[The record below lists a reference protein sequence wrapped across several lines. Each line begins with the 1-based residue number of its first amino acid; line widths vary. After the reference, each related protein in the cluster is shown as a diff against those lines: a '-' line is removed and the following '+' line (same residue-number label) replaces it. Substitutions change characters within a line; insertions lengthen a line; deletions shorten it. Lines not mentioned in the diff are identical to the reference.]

1 MRPNARTRYP
11 HIFAEN
17 AKYKR
22 TEFLSVYF
30 LGVAMIRLMHAISD
44 TNVGG
49 AGIQVLNLLS
59 HLDRECFD
67 LRVLLP
73 RRSLLTPYFLAE
85 GIAVCEVATQPDTS
99 FSLRDVRALLPIF
112 ALHRPD
118 ILHTHGFFSARV
130 AARLCGVPHILATRH
145 CAEPVG
151 RLTRLPHAYGALY
164 SRFTDKTVATA
175 AYAAADLLRR
185 GHDRSRIV
193 LIRNGCEPKHRVTPE
208 ERAVL
213 RRRLGI
219 PDSAVVLGMNARLER
234 VKGQDILL
242 SALARLKAAGI
253 NAVGLFVGCG
263 TCETDYRVLASA
275 LGVAECAFFVGFVRD
290 VTPYLNLFDLNI
302 NCSRGTETSCL
313 AISEAMSL
321 GIPTL
326 ATDFGG
332 NPEMVRDGENG
343 FLYPREDAEALATLV
358 LRLIGDEKTRA
369 RLALNAKRMAST
381 RFSAENMAKMYTE
394 LYNSMLLAEKG

>member
-1 MRPNARTRYP
+1 
-11 HIFAEN
+11 
-17 AKYKR
+17 
-22 TEFLSVYF
+22 
-30 LGVAMIRLMHAISD
+30 MIRMMHAISD

-59 HLDRECFD
+59 HLDRERFD

-85 GIAVCEVATQPDTS
+85 GIPVCEVATQPDTS

-112 ALHRPD
+112 SYHRPD

-130 AARLCGVPHILATRH
+130 AGRLCRVPHILATRH

-151 RLTRLPHAYGALY
+151 RLTHLPHAYGAIY

-175 AYAAADLLRR
+175 AYAADDLLRR

-193 LIRNGCEPKHRVTPE
+193 LIRNGCEPKRRITPKE
-208 ERAVL
+208 CANL
-213 RRRLGI
+213 RHRLGI

-242 SALARLKAAGI
+242 LALARLKAAGI
-253 NAVGLFVGCG
+253 HAVGLFVGCG
-263 TCETDYRVLASA
+263 SCEADYRTLARA
-275 LGVAECAFFVGFVRD
+275 LGVADRAFFVGFVRD
-290 VTPYLNLFDLNI
+290 VTPYLNLFDINI

-343 FLYPREDAEALATLV
+343 FLYPREDAEALSALV